1 MLWSAEGFPFAFP
14 TFESAYRFGP
24 LATLPVPVHTWLH
37 LLNLNLNN
45 MYLQIPNHASPMMV
59 VIGLPRIG
67 CSMQLEVVKSNN
79 MQGLWL
85 QKLRDIGGLIV
96 KVTFL
101 HLFIPDL
108 DFWAFS

>member
-1 MLWSAEGFPFAFP
+1 LMLWSAEGFPLAFP

-24 LATLPVPVHTWLH
+24 LATLPVPMHTWLH

-67 CSMQLEVVKSNN
+67 CSMQLEVVKSNS

-85 QKLRDIGGLIV
+85 QNLGTLEG
-96 KVTFL
+96 
-101 HLFIPDL
+101 
-108 DFWAFS
+108 

>member
-1 MLWSAEGFPFAFP
+1 M
-14 TFESAYRFGP
+14 
-24 LATLPVPVHTWLH
+24 HTWLH

-67 CSMQLEVVKSNN
+67 CSMQLEVVTSNS

-85 QKLRDIGGLIV
+85 QKLGTLEG
-96 KVTFL
+96 
-101 HLFIPDL
+101 
-108 DFWAFS
+108 